1 MPNSGNT
8 EVFYKH
14 LLLLGLSTVNP
25 PLHCQTSLTCLP
37 GVRPLHPRLGRLG
50 GLSAAGSAFAGRLG
64 HLARGCGARRRG
76 LALTLA
82 LDQSEV
88 SISCQC
94 PPIRGEYQLS
104 VSTNHSSPSCPWRA
118 AAASPARP
126 PCGPIRSEYCGHVTS
141 SPPMTAHLAARC
153 SASILS
159 FSSLRSSA
167 SFSATALALDTR

>member
-1 MPNSGNT
+1 M
-8 EVFYKH
+8 
-14 LLLLGLSTVNP
+14 STVNP
-25 PLHCQTSLTCLP
+25 PFPTLSNISNMSAWSPASPPPTWKTWWTCRCR
-37 GVRPLHPRLGRLG
+37 VCPRGETWAPCLR
-50 GLSAAGSAFAGRLG
+50 
-64 HLARGCGARRRG
+64 ARGPAPRP
-76 LALTLA
+76 
-82 LDQSEV
+82 
-88 SISCQC
+88 C
-94 PPIRGEYQLS
+94 PYPCPGPIRGEYQLS